1 MVYLTADGSVVEKRS
16 LFRLSLPLDILW
28 GVIDFV
34 SIFFQTLIDPEG
46 AKAEMRRRP
55 RGGGAT
61 GRGGGGGATGR
72 GGGGGPSGG
81 GGAKKIRGMKDTQGA
96 MSACGAGG

>member
-55 RGGGAT
+55 RGGGPA
-61 GRGGGGGATGR
+61 RGTR
-72 GGGGGPSGG
+72 SGPPS
-81 GGAKKIRGMKDTQGA
+81 TP
-96 MSACGAGG
+96 S

>member
-28 GVIDFV
+28 GGIDFV

-61 GRGGGGGATGR
+61 GRGGGGG
-72 GGGGGPSGG
+72 PSGG
-81 GGAKKIRGMKDTQGA
+81 GGSKKIRGMKDTQGA

>member
-61 GRGGGGGATGR
+61 GRGGGAAAR
-72 GGGGGPSGG
+72 PPSPVSYTHLTLPT
-81 GGAKKIRGMKDTQGA
+81 ILLV
-96 MSACGAGG
+96 

>member
-46 AKAEMRRRP
+46 AKAE
-55 RGGGAT
+55 
-61 GRGGGGGATGR
+61 GRTLSAEDDGKFQTKSVR
-72 GGGGGPSGG
+72 WI
-81 GGAKKIRGMKDTQGA
+81 IR
-96 MSACGAGG
+96 